1 MEVAGANAGPI
12 ALGAAQPLAAALL
25 ERGLVGAP
33 ELRAALAQAGD
44 QPGERLGTVLIRRG
58 AISEDALLPVQAEVL
73 GLPLLDGDQL
83 MRNVGAMR
91 TAVAELALPL
101 PWCRA
106 QGVIFWR
113 SDGALTA
120 CARDPL
126 RSSIREALL
135 AAAGTA
141 TPIHWCLARARDIE
155 RAQEAVELDDRG
167 PTFEAPAHLR
177 ELAEEAPVIELVNGL
192 FARATD
198 VRASDIHVEPAS
210 NGFEVRMRVDGVLR
224 TVETFGRDRFDAVVS
239 RIKLLSG
246 LDIAERRLPQ
256 DGRLSM
262 RAGGADADVRVSVIP
277 SVWGESVVMRLLPK
291 ERSKDF
297 SLDALGMASDHR
309 ALFEQWIHE
318 PHGIVLVTGPTGSGK
333 STTLYTALTLAN
345 DRRNKIITVEDP
357 VEFRLAGVT
366 QIQVQSDIGY
376 SFASA
381 LRAILRHDPDI
392 VMIGEIRDLE
402 TAQIAVQASLTGHM
416 VFSTLHTN
424 DALSAVGRLMD
435 MGVEDFLVASSLR
448 GIVAQRLV
456 RKLCDACARPDGS
469 IEHPAMVRTMLREAL
484 RPSVPLRLRTA
495 AGCAA
500 CGHTGYVG
508 RTGIYEFV
516 PVTPALRAAIART
529 RSSGGTLP
537 AETSVGFRT
546 MREDGLQKAW
556 LGLTSMDEVLRVAGA
571 SSES

>member
-1 MEVAGANAGPI
+1 M
-12 ALGAAQPLAAALL
+12 
-25 ERGLVGAP
+25 
-33 ELRAALAQAGD
+33 
-44 QPGERLGTVLIRRG
+44 
-58 AISEDALLPVQAEVL
+58 AEF
-73 GLPLLDGDQL
+73 GLPL
-83 MRNVGAMR
+83 R
-91 TAVAELALPL
+91 
-101 PWCRA
+101 WCRTH
-106 QGVIFWR
+106 GVVFWR
-113 SDGALTA
+113 DGEAVTA
-120 CARDPL
+120 ASRDPL
-126 RSSIREALL
+126 RSALREALL
-135 AAAGTA
+135 AAVGPAA
-141 TPIHWCLARARDIE
+141 PVRWCLARVRDVE
-155 RAQEAVELDDRG
+155 RAHEAAERDDST
-167 PTFEAPAHLR
+167 PTFEAPAHLK
-177 ELAEEAPVIELVNGL
+177 ELAEEAPVIELVNRL

-198 VRASDIHVEPAS
+198 MRASDIHVEPLAD
-210 NGFEVRMRVDGVLR
+210 GFEVRMRVDGVLR
-224 TVETFGRDRFDAVVS
+224 TVEAYGRDRFDAVVS

-297 SLDALGMASDHR
+297 SLDALGMAPDHR
-309 ALFEQWIHE
+309 TAFSQWIHE

-345 DRRNKIITVEDP
+345 DRRSKIITVEDP

-366 QIQVQSDIGY
+366 QIQVQADIGY

-424 DALSAVGRLMD
+424 DALSAINRLTD

-456 RKLCDACARPDGS
+456 RRLCEACARPDDS
-469 IEHPAMVRTMLREAL
+469 ADSRALVDTLL
-484 RPSVPLRLRTA
+484 RPSLRPGSPMRLRAA

-500 CGHTGYVG
+500 CGHSGYAG

-516 PVTPALRAAIART
+516 PVTPALRAAIAGS
-529 RSSGGTLP
+529 RSSGAL
-537 AETSVGFRT
+537 AELAGGAFRT
-546 MREDGLQKAW
+546 MREDGLLKAW
-556 LGLTSMDEVLRVAGA
+556 DGLSSVEEVLRVTGA
-571 SSES
+571 SAEG

>member
-1 MEVAGANAGPI
+1 MEVNGAAGAAASAGP
-12 ALGAAQPLAAALL
+12 AHPLAALL
-25 ERGLVGAP
+25 LHRGLVSEH
-33 ELRAALAQAGD
+33 ELRAAQAQMEA
-44 QPGERLGTVLIRRG
+44 QPGERLGALLVRRG
-58 AISEDALLPVQAEVL
+58 AISEDALLPLQAEAFGVALLEGDVLLGHVGQMRAAMAEL
-73 GLPLLDGDQL
+73 GLPL
-83 MRNVGAMR
+83 R
-91 TAVAELALPL
+91 
-101 PWCRA
+101 WCRA
-106 QGVIFWR
+106 QGVVFWR
-113 SDGALTA
+113 DGDAVVA
-120 CARDPL
+120 AARDPL
-126 RSSIREALL
+126 RSAVREALL
-135 AAAGTA
+135 AAVGPGTQ
-141 TPIHWCLARARDIE
+141 IQWCLARVRDIE
-155 RAQEAVELDDRG
+155 KAHEAAERDDSM
-167 PTFEAPAHLR
+167 PTFEAPAHLK

-198 VRASDIHVEPAS
+198 VHASDIHVEPTS
-210 NGFEVRMRVDGVLR
+210 DGFEVRLRVDGVLR
-224 TVETFGRDRFDAVVS
+224 TVETYGRERFDAVVS

-262 RAGGADADVRVSVIP
+262 RAGGAESDVRVSVIP

-297 SLDALGMASDHR
+297 SLDALGMAPDHR
-309 ALFEQWIHE
+309 ATFEQWIHE

-357 VEFRLAGVT
+357 VEFRLAGVI

-424 DALSAVGRLMD
+424 DALSAINRLMD

-456 RKLCDACARPDGS
+456 RKLCSACAQPDGS
-469 IEHPAMVRTMLREAL
+469 ADHRALMGTLLREAL
-484 RPSVPLRLRTA
+484 RPQAPMQLRTA
-495 AGCAA
+495 AGCPS
-500 CGHTGYVG
+500 CGHTGYAG

-516 PVTPALRAAIART
+516 PITPALRAAIARA
-529 RSSGGTLP
+529 RGGGGAL
-537 AETSVGFRT
+537 ADAAGDAFRT
-546 MREDGLQKAW
+546 MREDGLLKAW
-556 LGLTSMDEVLRVAGA
+556 HGFTSLDEVLRVTGA
-571 SSES
+571 SVEA